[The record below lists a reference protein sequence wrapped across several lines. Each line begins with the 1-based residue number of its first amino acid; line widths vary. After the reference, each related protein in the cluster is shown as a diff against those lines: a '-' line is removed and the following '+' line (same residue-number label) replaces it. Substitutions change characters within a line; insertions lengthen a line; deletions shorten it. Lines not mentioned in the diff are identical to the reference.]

1 MKKQPILLAILDG
14 FGIAKPSSSN
24 AISQAKTP
32 NLDYF
37 IKNYPH
43 TELKASGLAVGL
55 PEGQMG
61 NSEVGHLHIGAGR
74 TIYQSLTLI
83 NRAIADKTF
92 FKNQVITKAIAAAKA
107 KNSKLHII
115 GLLSDGGVH
124 AHINHILALLDF
136 CAQEKFSNVY
146 LHVILDGRDTKSNVA
161 KIYLQQLI
169 NKINQLKIGQIAS
182 ISGRYYAMDRDK
194 RWDRLQLAY
203 DAMVFH
209 QGATFSDP
217 LTYIDQEYKNNH
229 SDEFIIPAYNKT
241 LSNSKISDND
251 SIIFANFRPDR
262 AIQLASALS
271 NSHYQFWDNNK
282 AVPLK
287 NIYFVSMMHY
297 ANSVK
302 TQGIIFPPNDV
313 NNGLGEWLSKNHY
326 TQLRIAETEKIAHV
340 TFFFDGGKDYFKN
353 GLATQAEITLPGAS
367 IDLIPSQKVDTYDL
381 KPEMSAPLITN
392 KLISEIAKDK
402 YDVIILNFANAD
414 MVGHT
419 GNLKAAI
426 KAIDTIDECLGKIYQ
441 SLKKVDG
448 ILIITADHGNAE
460 VMIDEQG
467 EINKKHTSQLVPL
480 IICKKGLKLKSE
492 GSLANITP
500 TILDLLKLKPAKEIT
515 AESLL
520 Q

>member
-1 MKKQPILLAILDG
+1 
-14 FGIAKPSSSN
+14 
-24 AISQAKTP
+24 
-32 NLDYF
+32 
-37 IKNYPH
+37 
-43 TELKASGLAVGL
+43 
-55 PEGQMG
+55 
-61 NSEVGHLHIGAGR
+61 
-74 TIYQSLTLI
+74 
-83 NRAIADKTF
+83 
-92 FKNQVITKAIAAAKA
+92 
-107 KNSKLHII
+107 
-115 GLLSDGGVH
+115 
-124 AHINHILALLDF
+124 
-136 CAQEKFSNVY
+136 
-146 LHVILDGRDTKSNVA
+146 
-161 KIYLQQLI
+161 
-169 NKINQLKIGQIAS
+169 
-182 ISGRYYAMDRDK
+182 
-194 RWDRLQLAY
+194 
-203 DAMVFH
+203 
-209 QGATFSDP
+209 
-217 LTYIDQEYKNNH
+217 
-229 SDEFIIPAYNKT
+229 
-241 LSNSKISDND
+241 
-251 SIIFANFRPDR
+251 
-262 AIQLASALS
+262 
-271 NSHYQFWDNNK
+271 
-282 AVPLK
+282 
-287 NIYFVSMMHY
+287 
-297 ANSVK
+297 
-302 TQGIIFPPNDV
+302 
-313 NNGLGEWLSKNHY
+313 LSKNHY

-353 GLATQAEITLPGAS
+353 GLATQGEITLPGAS

-448 ILIITADHGNAE
+448 TLIITADHGNAE